1 MYVTWG
7 KSPRFHPDPCR
18 QHGRPSRHDPE
29 PCHSYGHEHRPA
41 ARVSALHRVQRSA
54 PPFGEGGALRV
65 HCDQP
70 VTSAGSTWCCSA
82 TVARCR
88 CGAGRSL
95 PLVTVDGGGTGASA
109 RPTTTSIPHSRSAPT
124 SSVKSFNAVRG
135 VTALTATSKRRAA
148 LTRLVRYRPEC
159 TITAHTAEV
168 TDTSSAATSAPPHG
182 VPGSSRIQ
190 RTAALSLPAAIR
202 DCIGEAACSS
212 TRTGSLAG

>member
-1 MYVTWG
+1 MPLHGGSAELSCRGTPLLSLWSLSAVPCPGGAGMLSGRRPGPRRRTALHPARTCGRWAGKGRTGSGMYVTWG

-135 VTALTATSKRRAA
+135 VAAMTATSERRAA
-148 LTRLVRYRPEC
+148 LTRLVR
-159 TITAHTAEV
+159 
-168 TDTSSAATSAPPHG
+168 
-182 VPGSSRIQ
+182 
-190 RTAALSLPAAIR
+190 
-202 DCIGEAACSS
+202 
-212 TRTGSLAG
+212 